1 MDCSLLGFS
10 VHGILQQEYWSG
22 LPFTSPGDLPNTEI
36 EPRAPAL
43 QADSPLSEPPGKPLL
58 IVHFAIIVNQ
68 VLMILL
74 VNYTFISL
82 LGRPSTSEMLI
93 VNADPLQK
101 IYFAYF
107 LFFFFHKRTNIL
119 LFHLYEIPKAVK
131 P

>member
-1 MDCSLLGFS
+1 M
-10 VHGILQQEYWSG
+10 
-22 LPFTSPGDLPNTEI
+22 
-36 EPRAPAL
+36 
-43 QADSPLSEPPGKPLL
+43 QADSLLSEPPGKPLL

-82 LGRPSTSEMLI
+82 FGRLSTSEMLI

-107 LFFFFHKRTNIL
+107 L
-119 LFHLYEIPKAVK
+119 
-131 P
+131 